1 MRVRES
7 TVMAA
12 DTGTE
17 SRGMRS
23 TWAILSITGLGAF
36 IAALDQTVVVTA
48 LPSVMLDL
56 KIPITE
62 LDRVSWIITAYLLGY
77 TVAMPLIGRLGDVY
91 GYPRVYQASL
101 IVFCIGTSLVAV
113 APDFEWM
120 IGARVI
126 QAIGGGGTVPIGMAL
141 AVSLVPPERRALA
154 LGVVG
159 GAAEA
164 GSMLGPAYGGAIVEL
179 SSWRW
184 IFWLNV
190 PQAAVVFAAI
200 MWLPGS
206 QLIPLRRGRPHLRI
220 KCGTGSNPLPEG
232 GETKLPPPQR
242 GGIEGGER
250 PRVDYLGGA
259 LLIAALLLL
268 SLALSRKDLFTL
280 DSPIPFV
287 LAASGLG
294 LFGMLLLVERR
305 VWQPLLAQVFL
316 RSWNFI
322 VSNITQAL
330 VGVSLILAM
339 VTVPLTADTVMQK
352 EPFTGA
358 MWLLR
363 MTGVIPLAS
372 VLGGWLLPRLGP
384 RPLTVAGLLMVVA
397 GLFLCSRWELG
408 VDDPELTLQL
418 LLTGVGFGLVI
429 APILHRALSAVGE
442 DYRATG
448 ASLVTVSRMMGM
460 TLGLAAMSA
469 WGVEHFQVLTSGL
482 EFPILQPGEA
492 TEAHAARLE
501 QYTADLNT
509 AGLTVFRNFFR
520 AAAIIALA
528 AIPFALLPE
537 RRERAD

>member
-1 MRVRES
+1 
-7 TVMAA
+7 
-12 DTGTE
+12 
-17 SRGMRS
+17 MRS
-23 TWAILSITGLGAF
+23 TWAILTITGLGAF

-206 QLIPLRRGRPHLRI
+206 QLIPLRRGRPHP
-220 KCGTGSNPLPEG
+220 NPPPEG
-232 GETKLPPPQR
+232 
-242 GGIEGGER
+242 EGTA
-250 PRVDYLGGA
+250 RVDYIGGA

-294 LFGMLLLVERR
+294 MFGMLVVVERR
-305 VWQPLLAQVFL
+305 IWQPLLSHVFL

-372 VLGGWLLPRLGP
+372 VAGGWLLPRLGA
-384 RPLTVAGLLMVVA
+384 RTLTVAGLLMVAA

-418 LLTGVGFGLVI
+418 LLAGVGFGLVI

-442 DYRATG
+442 DYRGTG

-492 TEAHAARLE
+492 SEAHAARLE
-501 QYTADLNT
+501 QYTADINT

-520 AAAIIALA
+520 AAAIISVA

-537 RRERAD
+537 RREDAGLESWPGRYDIC

>member
-1 MRVRES
+1 
-7 TVMAA
+7 MAE
-12 DTGTE
+12 DSETD

-23 TWAILSITGLGAF
+23 TWVILAITGLGAF

-113 APDFEWM
+113 APHFEWM

-141 AVSLVPPERRALA
+141 ATTLVPPERRALA

-200 MWLPGS
+200 MWLPN
-206 QLIPLRRGRPHLRI
+206 RRNR
-220 KCGTGSNPLPEG
+220 EA
-232 GETKLPPPQR
+232 
-242 GGIEGGER
+242 
-250 PRVDYLGGA
+250 RVDYLGGA
-259 LLIAALLLL
+259 LLVAALLLL

-294 LFGMLLLVERR
+294 FFAMLVAVERR
-305 VWQPLLAQVFL
+305 TWQPLLAQVFL

-322 VSNITQAL
+322 VSNISQAL

-372 VLGGWLLPRLGP
+372 VVGGWLLPRLGA
-384 RPLTVAGLLMVVA
+384 RALTVTGLLMVAA

-418 LLTGVGFGLVI
+418 LLAGVGFGLVI
-429 APILHRALSAVGE
+429 APILHRALSSVGE

-482 EFPILQPGEA
+482 EFPILQPGESS
-492 TEAHAARLE
+492 ESHSARLQ
-501 QYTADLNT
+501 QYSSDLNA

-528 AIPFALLPE
+528 AIPFALMPE
-537 RRERAD
+537 RRGQRTD

>member
-1 MRVRES
+1 MASGAGTQGGGVRS
-7 TVMAA
+7 PGV
-12 DTGTE
+12 
-17 SRGMRS
+17 
-23 TWAILSITGLGAF
+23 ILAITGLGAF

-56 KIPITE
+56 KIPISE

-91 GYPRVYQASL
+91 GYRRVYQASL
-101 IVFCIGTSLVAV
+101 IVFCIGTSLVAL
-113 APDFEWM
+113 APNFEGM

-141 AVSLVPPERRALA
+141 ATSLVPPERRALA

-179 SSWRW
+179 WGWRW

-190 PQAAVVFAAI
+190 PQAAVVFAAV
-200 MWLPGS
+200 MGLPN
-206 QLIPLRRGRPHLRI
+206 RRNR
-220 KCGTGSNPLPEG
+220 EA
-232 GETKLPPPQR
+232 
-242 GGIEGGER
+242 
-250 PRVDYLGGA
+250 RVDYIGAA
-259 LLIAALLLL
+259 LLIGALLLL
-268 SLALSRKDLFTL
+268 SLALSRKELFTL
-280 DSPIPFV
+280 DSAVPFV

-294 LFGMLLLVERR
+294 LGGILLAVECRI
-305 VWQPLLAQVFL
+305 WQPLLAQIFL
-316 RSWNFI
+316 RSWSFI
-322 VSNITQAL
+322 VSNIAQVL
-330 VGVSLILAM
+330 VGASLILAM
-339 VTVPLTADTVMQK
+339 VTVPLTADTVM
-352 EPFTGA
+352 ENDPFTGA

-363 MTGVIPLAS
+363 MTGGIPLAS
-372 VLGGWLLPRLGP
+372 VAGGWLLPWLGA
-384 RPLTVAGLLMVVA
+384 RALTVAGLLMTAA

-408 VDDPELTLQL
+408 VGDPELTLQL
-418 LLTGVGFGLVI
+418 LLAGAGFGLVI

-448 ASLVTVSRMMGM
+448 ASLVTVARMMGM

-482 EFPILQPGEA
+482 EFPILQAGETA
-492 TEAHAARLE
+492 DAHAARLE
-501 QYTADLNT
+501 QYAEELNA

-520 AAAIIALA
+520 AAAIIALVA
-528 AIPFALLPE
+528 VPFALLPDRLGRSVDL
-537 RRERAD
+537 RRGPQI

>member
-1 MRVRES
+1 
-7 TVMAA
+7 MAA
-12 DTGTE
+12 DASAS
-17 SRGMRS
+17 SRGVSS
-23 TWAILSITGLGAF
+23 TWAILTITGLGAF

-48 LPSVMLDL
+48 LPSVMVDL
-56 KIPITE
+56 KLPITE
-62 LDRVSWIITAYLLGY
+62 LDKVSWIITSYLLGY

-91 GYPRVYQASL
+91 GYTRVYQASL
-101 IVFCIGTSLVAV
+101 VVFCIGTSLVAV
-113 APDFEWM
+113 APHFEWM

-141 AVSLVPPERRALA
+141 ATTLVPPERRALA

-190 PQAAVVFAAI
+190 PQAAVVFVAI
-200 MWLPGS
+200 MWLPN
-206 QLIPLRRGRPHLRI
+206 RRNR
-220 KCGTGSNPLPEG
+220 EA
-232 GETKLPPPQR
+232 
-242 GGIEGGER
+242 
-250 PRVDYLGGA
+250 RVDYLGGA
-259 LLIAALLLL
+259 LLIVALLLL

-280 DSPIPFV
+280 ESPVPFV
-287 LAASGLG
+287 LAASGIG
-294 LFGMLLLVERR
+294 VAGMLVLVERR
-305 VWQPLLAQVFL
+305 IWQPLVANVFL

-322 VSNITQAL
+322 VSNLAQAL

-352 EPFTGA
+352 DPFTGA

-372 VLGGWLLPRLGP
+372 VLGGWLVPRFGA
-384 RPLTVAGLLMVVA
+384 RPLTVAGLLMVAA
-397 GLFLCSRWELG
+397 GLFLCSRWEVG

-418 LLTGVGFGLVI
+418 LLAGVGFGLVI
-429 APILHRALSAVGE
+429 APILHRALSAIGE

-469 WGVEHFQVLTSGL
+469 WGVEHFQVLTSGI
-482 EFPILQPGEA
+482 EFPILQPGESS
-492 TEAHAARLE
+492 ESHAARLA
-501 QYTADLNT
+501 QYSTDVNT

-520 AAAIIALA
+520 AAAIISLA
-528 AIPFALLPE
+528 AIPFALLQF
-537 RRERAD
+537 RDQRAGR

>member
-1 MRVRES
+1 
-7 TVMAA
+7 MAA
-12 DTGTE
+12 EAVTRP
-17 SRGMRS
+17 RGIRS
-23 TWAILSITGLGAF
+23 TWAILTITGLGAF

-62 LDRVSWIITAYLLGY
+62 LDRVSWIITSYLLGY

-101 IVFCIGTSLVAV
+101 IVFCVGTSLVAV
-113 APDFEWM
+113 APHFEWM

-141 AVSLVPPERRALA
+141 ATTLVPPERRALA

-190 PQAAVVFAAI
+190 PQAAMVFVAI
-200 MWLPGS
+200 MWLPNH
-206 QLIPLRRGRPHLRI
+206 RNR
-220 KCGTGSNPLPEG
+220 EA
-232 GETKLPPPQR
+232 
-242 GGIEGGER
+242 
-250 PRVDYLGGA
+250 RVDYLGGA
-259 LLIAALLLL
+259 LLIVALLLL

-294 LFGMLLLVERR
+294 MSGMLLVMERR
-305 VWQPLLAQVFL
+305 IWQPLLAHVFL

-322 VSNITQAL
+322 VSNVTQAL

-339 VTVPLTADTVMQK
+339 VTVPLTADTVMLK

-372 VLGGWLLPRLGP
+372 VAGGWLLPRLGA
-384 RPLTVAGLLMVVA
+384 RTLTVSGLLMVAV

-418 LLTGVGFGLVI
+418 LLAGIGFGLVI

-482 EFPILQPGEA
+482 EFPILQPGESS
-492 TEAHAARLE
+492 EAHAARLE
-501 QYTADLNT
+501 QYSDDINT

-520 AAAIIALA
+520 AAAVISLA
-528 AIPFALLPE
+528 AIPFAVLQF
-537 RRERAD
+537 RRERAEE

>member
-1 MRVRES
+1 
-7 TVMAA
+7 MATDA
-12 DTGTE
+12 ECG
-17 SRGMRS
+17 SRGVRS
-23 TWAILSITGLGAF
+23 TWAILTITGLGAF

-101 IVFCIGTSLVAV
+101 IVFCIGTSLVAISTS
-113 APDFEWM
+113 FEFM

-179 SSWRW
+179 SNWRW

-190 PQAAVVFAAI
+190 PQAAMVFVALL
-200 MWLPGS
+200 WLPN
-206 QLIPLRRGRPHLRI
+206 RRNR
-220 KCGTGSNPLPEG
+220 EA
-232 GETKLPPPQR
+232 
-242 GGIEGGER
+242 
-250 PRVDYLGGA
+250 RVDYLGGA
-259 LLIAALLLL
+259 LLVAALLLL
-268 SLALSRKDLFTL
+268 SLGLSRKDLFTL
-280 DSPIPFV
+280 ESPIPFV

-294 LFGMLLLVERR
+294 LFGILALVERR
-305 VWQPLLAQVFL
+305 IWQPLLARAFL
-316 RSWNFI
+316 RSWAFI
-322 VSNITQAL
+322 VSNLTQAL

-358 MWLLR
+358 LWLLR

-372 VLGGWLLPRLGP
+372 VAGGWLLPRLGA
-384 RPLTVAGLLMVVA
+384 RPLTVAGLLMVAA

-418 LLTGVGFGLVI
+418 LLAGVGFGLVI
-429 APILHRALSAVGE
+429 APILHRALSAVGD

-482 EFPILQPGEA
+482 EFPILQPGESSA
-492 TEAHAARLE
+492 SHAARLE
-501 QYTADLNT
+501 RYAADLNT
-509 AGLTVFRNFFR
+509 VGLTVFRNFFR
-520 AAAIIALA
+520 AAAIISLA
-528 AIPFALLPE
+528 AIPFALMPD
-537 RRERAD
+537 RRRRQD

>member
-1 MRVRES
+1 
-7 TVMAA
+7 MAA
-12 DTGTE
+12 EAETRP
-17 SRGMRS
+17 RGIRS
-23 TWAILSITGLGAF
+23 TWAILTITGLGAF

-62 LDRVSWIITAYLLGY
+62 LDRVSWIITSYLLGY

-113 APDFEWM
+113 APHFEWM

-141 AVSLVPPERRALA
+141 ATTLVPPERRALA

-190 PQAAVVFAAI
+190 PQAAMVFVAI
-200 MWLPGS
+200 MWLPN
-206 QLIPLRRGRPHLRI
+206 RRNR
-220 KCGTGSNPLPEG
+220 EA
-232 GETKLPPPQR
+232 
-242 GGIEGGER
+242 
-250 PRVDYLGGA
+250 RVDYLGGA
-259 LLIAALLLL
+259 LLIVALLLL

-294 LFGMLLLVERR
+294 MSGMLLVMERR
-305 VWQPLLAQVFL
+305 IWQPLLAHVFL

-322 VSNITQAL
+322 VSNVTQAL

-352 EPFTGA
+352 DPFTGA

-372 VLGGWLLPRLGP
+372 VAGGWLLPRLGA
-384 RPLTVAGLLMVVA
+384 RTLTVSGLLMVAA

-408 VDDPELTLQL
+408 LGDPELTLQL
-418 LLTGVGFGLVI
+418 LLAGIGFGLVI

-482 EFPILQPGEA
+482 EFPILQPGE
-492 TEAHAARLE
+492 TSEAHAARLE
-501 QYTADLNT
+501 QYSDDINT

-520 AAAIIALA
+520 AAAIISLA
-528 AIPFALLPE
+528 AIPFALLE
-537 RRERAD
+537 FRQKREAK

>member
-1 MRVRES
+1 
-7 TVMAA
+7 MAA
-12 DTGTE
+12 DSETG

-23 TWAILSITGLGAF
+23 TWVILTITGLGAF

-113 APDFEWM
+113 APNFEWM

-141 AVSLVPPERRALA
+141 AVSLVAPERRALA

-200 MWLPGS
+200 LWLPGS
-206 QLIPLRRGRPHLRI
+206 QLIPLRRGRPHPSI

-232 GETKLPPPQR
+232 GRTKLPPPQR

-280 DSPIPFV
+280 DSPTPFV

-305 VWQPLLAQVFL
+305 IWQPLLAHVFL

-339 VTVPLTADTVMQK
+339 VTVPLTADTVMQE

-372 VLGGWLLPRLGP
+372 VAGGWLLPRLGP
-384 RPLTVAGLLMVVA
+384 RPLTVAGLLMVAA

-418 LLTGVGFGLVI
+418 LLAGVGFGLVI
-429 APILHRALSAVGE
+429 APILHRALSAVCE

-520 AAAIIALA
+520 AAAIIALG

-537 RRERAD
+537 WEERAD

>member
-1 MRVRES
+1 
-7 TVMAA
+7 
-12 DTGTE
+12 
-17 SRGMRS
+17 MRS
-23 TWAILSITGLGAF
+23 TWAILTITGLGAF

-113 APDFEWM
+113 APNFEWM

-141 AVSLVPPERRALA
+141 AVSLAPPERRALA

-179 SSWRW
+179 LSWRW

-200 MWLPGS
+200 MWLS
-206 QLIPLRRGRPHLRI
+206 NRRNRDA
-220 KCGTGSNPLPEG
+220 K
-232 GETKLPPPQR
+232 
-242 GGIEGGER
+242 
-250 PRVDYLGGA
+250 VDYLGGA
-259 LLIAALLLL
+259 FLIAALLLL

-294 LFGMLLLVERR
+294 MFGMLLVVERR
-305 VWQPLLAQVFL
+305 IWQPLLAHVFL

-372 VLGGWLLPRLGP
+372 VAGGWLLPRLGA
-384 RPLTVAGLLMVVA
+384 RPLTVAGLLMVAA

-418 LLTGVGFGLVI
+418 LLAGVGFGLVI

-482 EFPILQPGEA
+482 EFPILQPGE
-492 TEAHAARLE
+492 TSDAHAARLE

-520 AAAIIALA
+520 AAAIISLA

-537 RRERAD
+537 RRGRERAD

>member
-1 MRVRES
+1 MSSVG
-7 TVMAA
+7 A
-12 DTGTE
+12 DSGPE
-17 SRGMRS
+17 PEAEEPRRGSRRS
-23 TWAILSITGLGAF
+23 TWAILTIAALGVF

-91 GYPRVYQASL
+91 GYVRVYQASL

-113 APDFEWM
+113 AGNFEWM

-126 QAIGGGGTVPIGMAL
+126 QAIGGGATVPLGIAL
-141 AVSLVPPERRALA
+141 AVSLVPPEKRALA

-190 PQAAVVFAAI
+190 PQSAVVFVAL
-200 MWLPGS
+200 MRLPGP
-206 QLIPLRRGRPHLRI
+206 QLIPLRRVASVL
-220 KCGTGSNPLPEG
+220 LPSG
-232 GETKLPPPQR
+232 LVKPPPASALR
-242 GGIEGGER
+242 GSETEGER
-250 PRVDYLGGA
+250 PRVDYPGGA

-280 DSPIPFV
+280 DSPVPFI
-287 LAASGLG
+287 LAAGGLG
-294 LFGMLLLVERR
+294 LGGALVAVERR

-316 RSWNFI
+316 RSWAFI
-322 VSNITQAL
+322 LANLTQAL

-352 EPFTGA
+352 DPFTGA

-372 VLGGWLLPRLGP
+372 VAGGWLLPRTGE
-384 RPLTVAGLLMVVA
+384 RTLTVVGLLMTAA
-397 GLFLCSRWELG
+397 GLFLCSRWEIG

-418 LLTGVGFGLVI
+418 LLAGAGFGLVI
-429 APILHRALSAVGE
+429 APILHRALQAVGE
-442 DYRATG
+442 DYRATA
-448 ASLVTVSRMMGM
+448 ASLVTVARMMGM

-482 EFPILQPGEA
+482 ELPLPQTGESA
-492 TEAHAARLE
+492 EALNARIA
-501 QYTADLNT
+501 QYTENVNA
-509 AGLTVFRNFFR
+509 AGLTVFRAFFR
-520 AAAIIALA
+520 TAALMALA
-528 AIPFALLPE
+528 AIPFALLRP
-537 RRERAD
+537 RGGPGPPTI

>member
-1 MRVRES
+1 MV
-7 TVMAA
+7 A
-12 DTGTE
+12 DAGGS
-17 SRGMRS
+17 SRGVSS
-23 TWAILSITGLGAF
+23 TWAILTITGLGAF

-48 LPSVMLDL
+48 LPSVMVDL
-56 KIPITE
+56 KLPITE
-62 LDRVSWIITAYLLGY
+62 LDKVSWIITSYLLGY

-91 GYPRVYQASL
+91 GYTRVYQASL
-101 IVFCIGTSLVAV
+101 VVFCIGTSLVAV
-113 APDFEWM
+113 APHFEWM

-141 AVSLVPPERRALA
+141 ATTLVPPERRALA

-190 PQAAVVFAAI
+190 PQAAVVFVAI
-200 MWLPGS
+200 MWLPN
-206 QLIPLRRGRPHLRI
+206 RRNR
-220 KCGTGSNPLPEG
+220 EA
-232 GETKLPPPQR
+232 
-242 GGIEGGER
+242 
-250 PRVDYLGGA
+250 RVDYLGGA
-259 LLIAALLLL
+259 LLIVALLLL

-280 DSPIPFV
+280 ESPVPFI
-287 LAASGLG
+287 LAASGIG
-294 LFGMLLLVERR
+294 VAGMLVLVERR
-305 VWQPLLAQVFL
+305 IWQPLLANVFL

-322 VSNITQAL
+322 VSNLAQAL

-352 EPFTGA
+352 DPFTGA

-372 VLGGWLLPRLGP
+372 VLGGWLVPRFGA
-384 RPLTVAGLLMVVA
+384 RPLTVAGLLMVAA
-397 GLFLCSRWELG
+397 GLFLCSRWEIG

-418 LLTGVGFGLVI
+418 LLAGVGFGLVI
-429 APILHRALSAVGE
+429 APILHRALSAIGE

-469 WGVEHFQVLTSGL
+469 WGVEHFQVLTSGI
-482 EFPILQPGEA
+482 EFPILQPGESS
-492 TEAHAARLE
+492 ESHAARLA
-501 QYTADLNT
+501 QYSTDVNT

-520 AAAIIALA
+520 AAAIISLA
-528 AIPFALLPE
+528 AIPFALVQF
-537 RRERAD
+537 RDQRAGR

>member
-1 MRVRES
+1 MSAVAE
-7 TVMAA
+7 AN
-12 DTGTE
+12 

-23 TWAILSITGLGAF
+23 TWVILTITGLGAF

-91 GYPRVYQASL
+91 GYVRVYQASL

-113 APDFEWM
+113 APHFEWM

-141 AVSLVPPERRALA
+141 ATTLVPPERRALA

-200 MWLPGS
+200 MWLPN
-206 QLIPLRRGRPHLRI
+206 RRNR
-220 KCGTGSNPLPEG
+220 EA
-232 GETKLPPPQR
+232 
-242 GGIEGGER
+242 
-250 PRVDYLGGA
+250 RVDYLGGA
-259 LLIAALLLL
+259 LMVAALLLL

-294 LFGMLLLVERR
+294 MFGMLLVVERR
-305 VWQPLLAQVFL
+305 VLQPLLAQVFL

-322 VSNITQAL
+322 VSNIVQAL

-372 VLGGWLLPRLGP
+372 VAGGWLLSRNLRSG
-384 RPLTVAGLLMVVA
+384 RGAALLSARTLTVAGLLMVAV

-418 LLTGVGFGLVI
+418 LLAGVGFGLVI

-442 DYRATG
+442 NYRATA

-482 EFPILQPGEA
+482 EFPILQPGE
-492 TEAHAARLE
+492 TSEAHAARLE
-501 QYTADLNT
+501 QYTADVNT

-520 AAAIIALA
+520 AAAIISLA
-528 AIPFALLPE
+528 AIPFALLQF
-537 RRERAD
+537 RRESAEE

>member
-1 MRVRES
+1 
-7 TVMAA
+7 
-12 DTGTE
+12 
-17 SRGMRS
+17 MRS
-23 TWAILSITGLGAF
+23 TWVILTITGLGAF

-62 LDRVSWIITAYLLGY
+62 LDRVSWIITSYLLGY

-101 IVFCIGTSLVAV
+101 VVFCIGTSLVAV
-113 APDFEWM
+113 APHFEWM

-141 AVSLVPPERRALA
+141 AATLVPPERRALA

-190 PQAAVVFAAI
+190 PQAALVFAAL
-200 MWLPGS
+200 MWLPN
-206 QLIPLRRGRPHLRI
+206 RRDR
-220 KCGTGSNPLPEG
+220 EG
-232 GETKLPPPQR
+232 
-242 GGIEGGER
+242 
-250 PRVDYLGGA
+250 RVDYLGGA
-259 LLIAALLLL
+259 LLVASLLLL

-280 DSPIPFV
+280 DSAIPFV
-287 LAASGLG
+287 LTASGLG
-294 LFGMLLLVERR
+294 LAGMLAVVERR
-305 VWQPLLAQVFL
+305 IWQPLLAQVFL
-316 RSWNFI
+316 RSWSFI
-322 VSNITQAL
+322 VSNLVQAL

-352 EPFTGA
+352 GPFTGA

-372 VLGGWLLPRLGP
+372 VAGGWLLSHNARSDRWAFLLGA
-384 RPLTVAGLLMVVA
+384 RTLTVAGLLMVAA

-418 LLTGVGFGLVI
+418 LLAGAGFGLVI

-442 DYRATG
+442 SYRATG

-469 WGVEHFQVLTSGL
+469 WGVEHFQALTSGL
-482 EFPILQPGEA
+482 EFPILQPGEPS
-492 TEAHAARLE
+492 EAHAARLE
-501 QYTADLNT
+501 QYSADVNT
-509 AGLTVFRNFFR
+509 AGLEVFRNFFR
-520 AAAIIALA
+520 AAAIVALA
-528 AIPFALLPE
+528 AVPLALMPE
-537 RRERAD
+537 QRQRSDDQGRRE